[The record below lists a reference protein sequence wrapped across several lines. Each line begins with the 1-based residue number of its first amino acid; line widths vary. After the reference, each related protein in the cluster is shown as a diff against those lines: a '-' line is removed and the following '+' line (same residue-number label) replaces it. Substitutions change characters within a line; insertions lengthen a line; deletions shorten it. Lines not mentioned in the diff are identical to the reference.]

1 MAREALP
8 IDEKAYLQLGGLDQ
22 WVRIRGEELSNP
34 VLLSLH
40 GGPGFPEAWLQRYF
54 NAVLEKSFTIVY
66 WDQRGAGMSFKPG
79 IAKSSMTV
87 EQFIADLDQLVD
99 IVRTRL
105 GRRKVVI
112 FGHSWGSAL
121 GMLYARRFPEKVSVY
136 VGGAQIGDWA
146 AAESASYALTLAEA
160 ERLNNRKAV
169 KALRAIGPPPYPAS
183 SVFTERTWS
192 QRLDGQLG
200 PAMLWNMTRI
210 ALTGPEPVLF
220 NLRRTMRAF
229 RFSMDAM
236 WPEVSTLNLTKLV
249 PTLRMPVFFF
259 VGRRDHWVVPETS
272 VAYFNALSAPE
283 KTLVWF
289 ERSGHEMFA
298 DEPDKFNE
306 VMVELVRRTAC
317 ADLRAVA

>member
-1 MAREALP
+1 MARQALP

-34 VLLSLH
+34 VLISLH

-66 WDQRGAGMSFKPG
+66 WDQRGAGRSFKPG

-99 IVRTRL
+99 IVRGRL
-105 GRRKVVI
+105 GQRKVVI

-121 GMLYARRFPEKVSVY
+121 GMLYASRFPEKVSVY

-160 ERLNNRKAV
+160 ERVNNRKAV
-169 KALRAIGPPPYPAS
+169 KALRAIGPPPYSSS

-192 QRLDGQLG
+192 QRLDGQLD

-210 ALTGPEPVLF
+210 ALTGPEPVLV
-220 NLRRTMRAF
+220 NLRRTMRGF

-259 VGRRDHWVVPETS
+259 LGRRDHWVVPETS

-298 DEPDKFNE
+298 DEPDKFNQT
-306 VMVELVRRTAC
+306 MVDLVRPAAC
-317 ADLRAVA
+317 ANPCAAA